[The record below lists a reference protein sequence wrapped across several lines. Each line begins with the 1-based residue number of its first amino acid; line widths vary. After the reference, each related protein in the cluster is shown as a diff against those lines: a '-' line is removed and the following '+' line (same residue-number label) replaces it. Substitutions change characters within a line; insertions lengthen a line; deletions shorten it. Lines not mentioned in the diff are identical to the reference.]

1 MAVVDLTND
10 GVQIN
15 TEKDNVVIRK
25 VIATIPGGKAL
36 NVAGFAPE
44 VINAGHPIIV
54 ETATK
59 EYKPL
64 PVNAGQTAYGSL
76 PTGHTYAGV
85 LIASIL
91 TKKPSAAIM
100 TVGIMNPEAA
110 PYDFATVAAAFKTA
124 KPLIDQQAD

>member
-36 NVAGFAPE
+36 DVTGFVPE

-59 EYKPL
+59 EYKPMPL
-64 PVNAGQTAYGSL
+64 NVGATAYATL
-76 PTGHTYAGV
+76 PNGHTYAGV

-91 TKKPSAAIM
+91 TKKASAAIM
-100 TVGIMNPEAA
+100 TVGIINPEAA
-110 PYDFATVAAAFKTA
+110 PYDFATVAAAVKTA
-124 KPLIDQQAD
+124 KPLIEQQAD

>member
-1 MAVVDLTND
+1 MAVVDLTNE

-36 NVAGFAPE
+36 NVTGFVPE
-44 VINAGHPIIV
+44 VINSGHPIIV

-59 EYKPL
+59 EYKPM
-64 PVNAGQTAYGSL
+64 PVNAGQTAYAAL
-76 PTGHTYAGV
+76 PALHTYAGV

-91 TKKPSAAIM
+91 TKKASAAIM

-110 PYDFATVAAAFKTA
+110 PYDFATIAAAVKTA

>member
-36 NVAGFAPE
+36 NVTGFAPE

-64 PVNAGQTAYGSL
+64 PVNTGQTAYAAL
-76 PTGHTYAGV
+76 PVLHTYAGV

-91 TKKPSAAIM
+91 TKKASAAIM

-110 PYDFATVAAAFKTA
+110 PYDFATVAAAVKAA

>member
-1 MAVVDLTND
+1 MATVNLAND
-10 GVQIN
+10 GVQID
-15 TEKDNVVIRK
+15 TGKDNVVIRK

-36 NVAGFAPE
+36 DVTGFVPE
-44 VINAGHPIIV
+44 VINAGHPIIF
-54 ETATK
+54 EAATK
-59 EYKPL
+59 EYKPM
-64 PVNAGQTAYGSL
+64 PVNAGQTAYAAL
-76 PTGHTYAGV
+76 PANHTYAGV

-110 PYDFATVAAAFKTA
+110 PYDFPNISAAIKTA